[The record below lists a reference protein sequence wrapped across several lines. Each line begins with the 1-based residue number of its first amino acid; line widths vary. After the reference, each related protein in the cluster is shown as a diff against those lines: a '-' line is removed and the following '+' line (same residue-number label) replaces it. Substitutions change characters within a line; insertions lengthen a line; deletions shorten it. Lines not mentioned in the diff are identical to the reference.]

1 MPAMSGKSYKSATPK
16 GYGKKKVT
24 KKKPANKKK
33 KAGAKKVAKKTM
45 RKNTRM
51 SKYGVARKD

>member
-24 KKKPANKKK
+24 KKKPVNKKK
-33 KAGAKKVAKKTM
+33 KAGAKKVMKKTM
-45 RKNTRM
+45 AKNTRM
-51 SKYGVARKD
+51 IKYGVSRK